1 MNSLPQH
8 TSDQERIDHLKAFSP
23 IHLDTRDGDLVIHVH
38 KDKID
43 ISFQNE
49 TEDRV
54 EIVLRGKQGPFLAPG
69 GIAAPTN
76 EA

>member
-1 MNSLPQH
+1 MSQQQAE
-8 TSDQERIDHLKAFSP
+8 QEKIDHLKAFSP
-23 IHLDTRDGDLVIHVH
+23 IHLDTRSGDLVIHVH

-69 GIAAPTN
+69 TTTEERIA
-76 EA
+76 E